1 MTQASPSPAE
11 AGIPVTLLTGFLGS
25 GKTTVLNGLLRHPG
39 MAQTAVIINEFG
51 EIGLDHELVAS
62 ARDDM
67 VLLKS
72 GCLCC
77 TVKGDLIDALRRL
90 FLQRVRGE
98 VPEFERVVIET
109 TGLADPAP
117 IIHTLMADPLVAARY
132 RLDGVVVTVDA
143 VVGAATLDEHEE
155 AVKQAAVA
163 DRLLLTKTDLADAAA
178 LEALEA
184 RLDRLNPA
192 APRLRVTQGALDP
205 AAILDVGL
213 YDPSSKQP
221 DVARWLQAE
230 RYAGQ
235 GHHEH
240 HDHRDHEHGHEHGHD
255 HHDHDH
261 GHGDD
266 HGHDPNRHDDRIRAF
281 CFVIDAPVE
290 PFAFESWLNILT
302 SFRGPNLLRIKGIVN
317 LVGHDRPVAIHG
329 VQHLFHPAIELP
341 AWPSEDRR
349 SRIVFITRDLDEA
362 VIRETFS
369 AFTGAGAA
377 PNTGDPA
384 YDPRLAGLA
393 SGG

>member
-1 MTQASPSPAE
+1 MTQTPSA
-11 AGIPVTLLTGFLGS
+11 ADTGVPVTLLTGFLGS

-132 RLDGVVVTVDA
+132 RLDGVVATVDA
-143 VVGAATLDEHEE
+143 VCGDDTLNQHEE
-155 AVKQAAVA
+155 AVKQAAMA
-163 DRLLLTKTDLADAAA
+163 DRLLLTKSDLADAATLA
-178 LEALEA
+178 ALEA
-184 RLDRLNPA
+184 RLARLNPA
-192 APRLRVTQGALDP
+192 APRLRVLQGAIDP
-205 AAILDVGL
+205 AQILDVGL
-213 YDPSSKQP
+213 FDPASKSA
-221 DVARWLQAE
+221 DVARWLKAE
-230 RYAGQ
+230 AY
-235 GHHEH
+235 E
-240 HDHRDHEHGHEHGHD
+240 

-261 GHGDD
+261 DHDHDHGDHD
-266 HGHDPNRHDDRIRAF
+266 HHGHHHHDPNRHDDRIRAF
-281 CFVIDAPVE
+281 CFVIERPLDPL
-290 PFAFESWLNILT
+290 AFESWLNVLT

-317 LVGHDRPVAIHG
+317 LIGHERPVAIHG
-329 VQHLFHPAIELP
+329 VQHLFHPAVELP
-341 AWPSEDRR
+341 AWPGEDRR

-362 VIRETFS
+362 VIRDTFA
-369 AFTGAGAA
+369 AFTGDA
-377 PNTGDPA
+377 PADSPR
-384 YDPRLAGLA
+384 YDPRLSGLA
-393 SGG
+393 SG

>member
-1 MTQASPSPAE
+1 MTQPLSAPAD

-77 TVKGDLIDALRRL
+77 TVKGDLIEALRRL

-132 RLDGVVVTVDA
+132 RLDGVVATVDA
-143 VVGAATLDEHEE
+143 ACGDDTLNSHEE
-155 AVKQAAVA
+155 AVKQAAMA
-163 DRLLLTKTDLADAAA
+163 DRLLLTKSDLVDAAHLA
-178 LEALEA
+178 ALEA
-184 RLDRLNPA
+184 RLERLNPA
-192 APRLRVTQGALDP
+192 APRILVLQGAIDP
-205 AAILDVGL
+205 ALILDVGL
-213 YDPSSKQP
+213 FDPATKSA
-221 DVARWLQAE
+221 DVGKWLKAE
-230 RYAGQ
+230 AY
-235 GHHEH
+235 E
-240 HDHRDHEHGHEHGHD
+240 

-261 GHGDD
+261 D
-266 HGHDPNRHDDRIRAF
+266 HDHHHHDPNRHDDRIRAF
-281 CFVIDAPVE
+281 CFVIERPLE
-290 PFAFESWLNILT
+290 PFAFESWLNVLT

-317 LVGHDRPVAIHG
+317 LVGHERPVAIHG
-329 VQHLFHPAIELP
+329 VQHLFHPAVELP
-341 AWPSEDRR
+341 AWPGDDRR
-349 SRIVFITRDLDEA
+349 SRIVFITRDLDDA
-362 VIRETFS
+362 VIRDTFA
-369 AFTGAGAA
+369 AFTGEA
-377 PNTGDPA
+377 PTDVPG
-384 YDPRLAGLA
+384 YDPRLTGLA
-393 SGG
+393 SGQ

>member
-1 MTQASPSPAE
+1 MTQTPPTSAD

-25 GKTTVLNGLLRHPG
+25 GKTTVLNGLLRHPD
-39 MAQTAVIINEFG
+39 MARTAVIINEFG

-77 TVKGDLIDALRRL
+77 TVKGDLIEALRRL

-143 VVGAATLDEHEE
+143 ACGDDTMNHHEE
-155 AVKQAAVA
+155 AVKQAAMA
-163 DRLLLTKTDLADAAA
+163 DRLLLTKSDLVGAAPIA
-178 LEALEA
+178 ALEA
-184 RLDRLNPA
+184 RLARLNPA
-192 APRLRVTQGALDP
+192 APRILVLQGAIDP
-205 AAILDVGL
+205 SLILDVGL
-213 YDPSSKQP
+213 FDPATKNADVGKWLKAEAYDHQ
-221 DVARWLQAE
+221 D
-230 RYAGQ
+230 
-235 GHHEH
+235 
-240 HDHRDHEHGHEHGHD
+240 HDHHHGHDHEHGHD

-261 GHGDD
+261 H
-266 HGHDPNRHDDRIRAF
+266 HQDPNRHDDRIRAF
-281 CFVIDAPVE
+281 CFVIDRPLE
-290 PFAFESWLNILT
+290 PFAFESWLNVLT

-317 LVGHDRPVAIHG
+317 LVGHERPVAIHG
-329 VQHLFHPAIELP
+329 VQHLFHPAVELP
-341 AWPSEDRR
+341 AWAGDDRR

-362 VIRETFS
+362 VIRDTFA
-369 AFTGAGAA
+369 AFTGEA
-377 PNTGDPA
+377 PTDVPG
-384 YDPRLAGLA
+384 YDPRLTGLA
-393 SGG
+393 SGH